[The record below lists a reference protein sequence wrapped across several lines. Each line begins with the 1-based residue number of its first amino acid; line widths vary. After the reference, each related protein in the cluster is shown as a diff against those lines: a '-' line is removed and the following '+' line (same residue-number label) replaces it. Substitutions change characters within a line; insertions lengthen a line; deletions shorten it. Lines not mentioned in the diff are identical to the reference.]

1 MSRTCW
7 TEALAPDTRGVS
19 SSPPGRAPP
28 RGHWGCLPAADV
40 SGKMRK
46 CKPSRRQSHGHLE
59 PREYTRDLPA
69 SVSAKQQGTQPAP
82 GACGCDGTSSR
93 AEGGD
98 RDRKGGAMKWGELGW
113 GGREGTHEPRR
124 HSRQPCDLSAVPGPV
139 CASISLLLARAADMG
154 PQGEVPPMSPRS
166 AAEQRAGWVPQLPP
180 DFEQGP
186 APPHLQPRVRGGS
199 NPGRQRGPLSRAC
212 RVGRGSRG
220 QLLRSHGVWG
230 HSEQAGPAGSWRG
243 DHANQERRQAEEV
256 VSGGRS
262 RADGEG
268 GREGQRDGTPVRPGW
283 TAGLWVSF

>member
-1 MSRTCW
+1 MNTHETFRP
-7 TEALAPDTRGVS
+7 AFLRS
-19 SSPPGRAPP
+19 SKGLSLPPGAR
-28 RGHWGCLPAADV
+28 
-40 SGKMRK
+40 
-46 CKPSRRQSHGHLE
+46 
-59 PREYTRDLPA
+59 
-69 SVSAKQQGTQPAP
+69 
-82 GACGCDGTSSR
+82 GCDGTSSR

-98 RDRKGGAMKWGELGW
+98 RDRNGGAMKWGELGW
-113 GGREGTHEPRR
+113 GGREGTHQPRR
-124 HSRQPCDLSAVPGPV
+124 RSRQPCDLSAVPGPV
-139 CASISLLLARAADMG
+139 CASISLLLVRAADMG

>member
-1 MSRTCW
+1 
-7 TEALAPDTRGVS
+7 
-19 SSPPGRAPP
+19 
-28 RGHWGCLPAADV
+28 
-40 SGKMRK
+40 
-46 CKPSRRQSHGHLE
+46 
-59 PREYTRDLPA
+59 
-69 SVSAKQQGTQPAP
+69 
-82 GACGCDGTSSR
+82 
-93 AEGGD
+93 
-98 RDRKGGAMKWGELGW
+98 MKWGELGW

-124 HSRQPCDLSAVPGPV
+124 RSRQLCDLSAVPGPV

-212 RVGRGSRG
+212 QVGRGSRG

-256 VSGGRS
+256 VSGGQS

-268 GREGQRDGTPVRPGW
+268 GRMGHPCGPAGRPGCGSHSELLGDAW
-283 TAGLWVSF
+283 MGVGTTGPRELARPCGWDPDSRQRAGSARATLRAQHATSITSLGPAAPLITELLLAPSPGSRAPLSSPIIRLH